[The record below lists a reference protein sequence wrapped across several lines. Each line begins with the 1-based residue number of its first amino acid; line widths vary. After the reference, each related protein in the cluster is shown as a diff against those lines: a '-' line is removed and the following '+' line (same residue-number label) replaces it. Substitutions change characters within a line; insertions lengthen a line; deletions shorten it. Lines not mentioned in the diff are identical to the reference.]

1 MILVVLVFVGIAIA
15 RAVIALRPLSPAT
28 GRLTG
33 PLEAVGNP
41 GDVAPRPLSGTVT
54 AETSGRGFRTFPVGT
69 DGRFTVHPVVGT
81 YTVSGL
87 SPQFEGG
94 KAECHAT
101 EPVTVTVT
109 KGITSR
115 VNSRLSGEIVGYR
128 Y

>member
-1 MILVVLVFVGIAIA
+1 MILVVLVVVGIAIA
-15 RAVIALRPLSPAT
+15 RAVIALTPLSPAT

-33 PLEAVGNP
+33 TLQAVGSP

-101 EPVTVTVT
+101 EPVTVTKDV
-109 KGITSR
+109 TSR
-115 VNSRLSGEIVGYR
+115 VTVDCQER
-128 Y
+128 